1 MPARG
6 LGAIDFVWVLFML
19 GHVSTIMPLV
29 NELGATHFTRVLTL
43 VSMIANEMCFDGA
56 LVKESD
62 TVITKIIL
70 LIQFPKKKIIFK
82 KIEFILHFEYWQQNL
97 KIVPS
102 WQPYIKIPMR
112 TFI

>member
-1 MPARG
+1 MAIDNAHYVPARG

-56 LVKESD
+56 LVKE
-62 TVITKIIL
+62 TLIANRTL
-70 LIQFPKKKIIFK
+70 L
-82 KIEFILHFEYWQQNL
+82 LWYTN
-97 KIVPS
+97 VPTS
-102 WQPYIKIPMR
+102 MLCLA
-112 TFI
+112 